1 NVTGVQTCALPI
13 YSYVFNATTAKKST
27 YNQVPIFKLKEG
39 VCCMQA
45 NKPKIVV
52 LGAGYAG
59 MMTTKRLSQKLEP
72 EEADIVL
79 VNKHN
84 YHYQTTWLNEVA
96 ASTNNTNQARIMI
109 SDVIN
114 PNRVRLIY
122 DEVIKVNK
130 EEKRVELANSEISY
144 DYLVIS
150 LGFETN
156 TFGIKGMEEN
166 AFFIN
171 D

>member
-1 NVTGVQTCALPI
+1 
-13 YSYVFNATTAKKST
+13 
-27 YNQVPIFKLKEG
+27 
-39 VCCMQA
+39 
-45 NKPKIVV
+45 
-52 LGAGYAG
+52 
-59 MMTTKRLSQKLEP
+59 
-72 EEADIVL
+72 
-79 VNKHN
+79 
-84 YHYQTTWLNEVA
+84 
-96 ASTNNTNQARIMI
+96 QARIMI

-171 D
+171 DIDTCRYIYDHIEYKLAKYNNKHESDDKSLHILLDGAGLSG